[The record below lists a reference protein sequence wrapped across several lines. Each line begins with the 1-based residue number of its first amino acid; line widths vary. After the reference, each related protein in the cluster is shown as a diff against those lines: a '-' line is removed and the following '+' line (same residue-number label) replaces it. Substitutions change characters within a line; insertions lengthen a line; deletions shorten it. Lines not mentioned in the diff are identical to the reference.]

1 MIDVGLAFKALGD
14 PPRIR
19 IPAFLRRAD
28 ADRRNHSAAP
38 VAAARR

>member
-19 IPAFLRRAD
+19 IPAFLHRAD
-28 ADRRNHSAAP
+28 ADRPNQPAAG
-38 VAAARR
+38 VEARR